1 MKAMNIK
8 DRSKIYSIIQYQY
21 NTLYKPVQKLLLNP
35 QKCQNAGLVFFSRGK
50 PYKKA
55 DTSRDFHIV

>member
-50 PYKKA
+50 
-55 DTSRDFHIV
+55 TIQES